1 MDFNIL
7 RGTLMLTIHDFFKEV
22 SLVDIK
28 KIIFLLQI
36 LNDLAEF
43 IKKIIKFHN
52 CVLIACLHQC

>member
-36 LNDLAEF
+36 LKDLAEF
-43 IKKIIKFHN
+43 IKKKS
-52 CVLIACLHQC
+52 